1 MNSEDFKNLLEDF
14 RLKIG
19 KDMVEKMQESENRIL
34 LNINE
39 KLDAKIC
46 QLTEEM
52 EHLKNINEENEK
64 RLDILE
70 KHSRQK
76 NLILFGMKEKEK
88 SYEEL
93 EILVKDTIRNTLN
106 IDCDKNEIDFVR
118 RIGKLTHD
126 RPRPILFGLNTLGKK
141 IKIIKSKKKLEDIGA
156 YITEDYPRKILE
168 KRKSLQSQLQD
179 EINKG
184 NKARIVYDRL
194 VVTNKSNKRSLSQS
208 PETKEGDKLPNL
220 NTRQAPKKSKQQPET
235 SNRQTITSYLKG
247 KKDAA

>member
-141 IKIIKSKKKLEDIGA
+141 IKIIKSKKKIRR
-156 YITEDYPRKILE
+156 Y
-168 KRKSLQSQLQD
+168 
-179 EINKG
+179 
-184 NKARIVYDRL
+184 
-194 VVTNKSNKRSLSQS
+194 RSLH
-208 PETKEGDKLPNL
+208 N
-220 NTRQAPKKSKQQPET
+220 
-235 SNRQTITSYLKG
+235 
-247 KKDAA
+247 